1 MCRWL
6 TVSPD
11 SFVLIGLDNNFPGLY
26 TILEQLL
33 KYYNKYIA
41 GGIFMILN
49 YRING
54 YYCSSCMDKVID
66 SINSLPG
73 VIKAELNF
81 SLDRIKIELNNDRFN
96 SIDSFDKQVKDLVD
110 RYEPSATVEKVDDS
124 KSSKNLNKFNENEKW
139 YRDKKIHRLLLGVT
153 FGLFGFLATRNN
165 IDIYNINIGFYLIG
179 YWLAGGSVVK
189 QAARNLVSGKVFDEN
204 FLMSIA
210 TIGAMLIGEWPEAI
224 AVMAFYKVGAY
235 LQNRAVSSSKSSIRE
250 LLELKTDA
258 VKVKTDNGEIIKKS
272 AEEIE
277 PGDRLVIGAGDKIPV
292 DGRIIEGQSALNTSA
307 LTGESELRNVG
318 PGDAVQSGMVN
329 SSGSLIVEAEKLY
342 KDSAV
347 ARIIKLVEEATGRK
361 SKTEKFITKFARY
374 YTPVVVLLA
383 LLVAIVP
390 PLLGAG
396 TFSTWV
402 YRALI
407 FLVIS
412 CPCAL
417 VISIPLSFFA
427 GIGVSARQ
435 GILVQGS
442 NFLEAL
448 ADIKSVIYDKT
459 GTLTEGKFKLA
470 NVELYNDFSEKE
482 VLRAAISAEQYSNHA
497 LAEAL
502 QNEKERLDR
511 LYDVQET
518 TEYPGKGLEAVID
531 DQLIWI
537 GSRGWLEEEK
547 GLSFSENDNGGAEVL
562 LAIDEKPAALFNFKD
577 RLKPGIKEIVRNLK
591 AKGLE
596 QAILSGDRQ
605 QEVAEVAGQL
615 GISYYSELLPEDKL
629 SILEEI
635 KSGQSKKEKL
645 AYLGDGINDAPALAR
660 SDIGIAMGALGT
672 DVAID
677 SADVVIM
684 DDSLSKLLSAIDIAD
699 RTRRLVWQNIIMAL
713 GVKVVFMV
721 LGSLG
726 LAGLWAAVFAD
737 VGVALLAVFNSLR
750 ILWDYRLAE

>member
-1 MCRWL
+1 
-6 TVSPD
+6 
-11 SFVLIGLDNNFPGLY
+11 
-26 TILEQLL
+26 
-33 KYYNKYIA
+33 
-41 GGIFMILN
+41 
-49 YRING
+49 
-54 YYCSSCMDKVID
+54 MDKVID

-110 RYEPSATVEKVDDS
+110 RYEPSATVEKVDDN
-124 KSSKNLNKFNENEKW
+124 KSTKKLNKFNGNEKW
-139 YRDKKIHRLLLGVT
+139 YRDKKIHRLLLGVI
-153 FGLFGFLATRNN
+153 FGLLGFFATRNN

-189 QAARNLVSGKVFDEN
+189 QAARNLISGKVFDEN

-258 VKVKTDNGEIIKKS
+258 VKVKADNGEIIKKS

-307 LTGESELRNVG
+307 LTGESELRNVSS
-318 PGDAVQSGMVN
+318 GDAVQSGMVN

-374 YTPVVVLLA
+374 YTPVVVMLA
-383 LLVAIVP
+383 SLVAILP

-470 NVELYNDFSEKE
+470 NIELYNDFSEKE
-482 VLRAAISAEQYSNHA
+482 VLKAAISAEQYSNHA

-502 QNEKERLDR
+502 QKEKERFDE

-518 TEYPGKGLEAVID
+518 NEFPGKGLEAVID
-531 DQLIWI
+531 AQLIWI

-562 LAIDEKPAALFNFKD
+562 LAIDGKPAALFNFKD
-577 RLKPGIKEIVRNLK
+577 RLKPGISEIVKELK

-629 SILEEI
+629 SIIEDI

-699 RTRRLVWQNIIMAL
+699 RTRRLVWQNIVMAL

>member
-1 MCRWL
+1 MWVIL
-6 TVSPD
+6 
-11 SFVLIGLDNNFPGLY
+11 LIGLDNDSVSLY

-33 KYYNKYIA
+33 KYFIKYIA
-41 GGIFMILN
+41 GGIFMVLN

-66 SINSLPG
+66 SIKDLPG
-73 VIKAELNF
+73 VIEAELNF
-81 SLDRIKIELNNDRFN
+81 SLDKLKIELNNEEIRDV
-96 SIDSFDKQVKDLVD
+96 DSLDKKVKNLVD
-110 RYEPSATVEKVDDS
+110 KFEPNASVEMIENDGKINRKT
-124 KSSKNLNKFNENEKW
+124 KSNSQIKW
-139 YRDKKIHRLLLGVT
+139 YKDRRIHRLFLGVFFGLLG
-153 FGLFGFLATRNN
+153 FLFSRNN
-165 IDIYNINIGFYLIG
+165 LDIYNINIGLYLVG
-179 YWLAGGSVVK
+179 YWLAGGSVIK
-189 QAARNLVSGKVFDEN
+189 QAGRNLISGKVFDEN

-210 TIGAMLIGEWPEAI
+210 TIGAMIIGEWPEAI
-224 AVMAFYKVGAY
+224 AVMAFYKVGDY
-235 LQNRAVSSSKSSIRE
+235 LQNRAVSSSKSSIRD
-250 LLELKTDA
+250 LLELKTEE
-258 VKVKTDNGEIIKKS
+258 VKVKADNGEIIKK
-272 AEEIE
+272 ATEEIR
-277 PGDRLVIGAGDKIPV
+277 PGDQLVIGAGDKIPV
-292 DGRIIEGQSALNTSA
+292 DGKVIDGQSALNTSA

-318 PGDAVQSGMVN
+318 PGDRVQSGMVN
-329 SSGSLIVEAEKLY
+329 SSGSLIVRAEKLY
-342 KDSAV
+342 EDSAV

-374 YTPVVVLLA
+374 YTPAVVLLA
-383 LLVAIVP
+383 SLVAIVP

-427 GIGVSARQ
+427 GIGVAARQ

-459 GTLTEGKFKLA
+459 GTLTEGKFKLE
-470 NVELYNDFSEKE
+470 NIEIYNDFSERE
-482 VLRAAISAEQYSNHA
+482 VLKAAISAEQYSNHA
-497 LAEAL
+497 LAKAL
-502 QNEKERLDR
+502 QNEKDRLDD
-511 LYDVQET
+511 LYNVQET
-518 TEYPGKGLEAVID
+518 TEFPGQGLEAVVAD
-531 DQLIWI
+531 RLIWI
-537 GSRGWLEEEK
+537 GSRDWLVQEK
-547 GLSFSENDNGGAEVL
+547 GLSFSENHNGGAEVL
-562 LAIDEKPAALFNFKD
+562 IAIDEKPAGLFNFKD
-577 RLKPGIKEIVRNLK
+577 KLKPDIIEIVKDLK
-591 AKGLE
+591 SKGIE

-615 GISYYSELLPEDKL
+615 DISYYSELLPEDKL
-629 SILEEI
+629 SILEDI

-699 RTRRLVWQNIIMAL
+699 RTRRLVWQNIVMAL

>member
-1 MCRWL
+1 MWVIL
-6 TVSPD
+6 
-11 SFVLIGLDNNFPGLY
+11 LIGLDNDSVSLY

-33 KYYNKYIA
+33 KYFIKYIA
-41 GGIFMILN
+41 GGIFMVLN

-66 SINSLPG
+66 SIKDLPG
-73 VIKAELNF
+73 VIEAELNF
-81 SLDRIKIELNNDRFN
+81 SLDKLKIELNNEEIRDV
-96 SIDSFDKQVKDLVD
+96 DSLDKKVKNLVD
-110 RYEPSATVEKVDDS
+110 KFEPNASVEMIENDGKINRKT
-124 KSSKNLNKFNENEKW
+124 KSNSQIKW
-139 YRDKKIHRLLLGVT
+139 YKDRRIHRLFLGVFFGLLG
-153 FGLFGFLATRNN
+153 FLFSRNN
-165 IDIYNINIGFYLIG
+165 LDIYNINIGFYLVG
-179 YWLAGGSVVK
+179 YWLAGGSVIK
-189 QAARNLVSGKVFDEN
+189 QAGRNLISGKVFDEN

-210 TIGAMLIGEWPEAI
+210 TIGAMIIGEWPEAI
-224 AVMAFYKVGAY
+224 AVMAFYKVGDY
-235 LQNRAVSSSKSSIRE
+235 LQNRAVSSSKSSIRD
-250 LLELKTDA
+250 LLELKTEE
-258 VKVKTDNGEIIKKS
+258 VKVKADNGEIIKK
-272 AEEIE
+272 ATEEIR
-277 PGDRLVIGAGDKIPV
+277 PGDQLVIGAGDKIPV
-292 DGRIIEGQSALNTSA
+292 DGKVIDGQSALNTSA

-318 PGDAVQSGMVN
+318 PGDRVQSGMVN
-329 SSGSLIVEAEKLY
+329 SSGSLIVRAEKLY
-342 KDSAV
+342 EDSAV

-361 SKTEKFITKFARY
+361 SKTEKFITKFDRY
-374 YTPVVVLLA
+374 YTPAVVLLA
-383 LLVAIVP
+383 SLVAIVP

-427 GIGVSARQ
+427 GIGVAARQ

-459 GTLTEGKFKLA
+459 GTLTEGKFKLE
-470 NVELYNDFSEKE
+470 NIEIYNDFSERE
-482 VLRAAISAEQYSNHA
+482 VLKAAISAEQYSNHA
-497 LAEAL
+497 LAKAL
-502 QNEKERLDR
+502 QNEKDRLDD
-511 LYDVQET
+511 LYNVQET
-518 TEYPGKGLEAVID
+518 TEFPGQGLEAVVAD
-531 DQLIWI
+531 RLIWI
-537 GSRGWLEEEK
+537 GSRDWLVQEK
-547 GLSFSENDNGGAEVL
+547 GLSFSENHNGGAEVL
-562 LAIDEKPAALFNFKD
+562 IAIDEKPAGLFNFKD
-577 RLKPGIKEIVRNLK
+577 KLKPDIIEIVKDLK
-591 AKGLE
+591 SKGIE

-615 GISYYSELLPEDKL
+615 DISYYSELLPEDKL
-629 SILEEI
+629 SILEDI

-699 RTRRLVWQNIIMAL
+699 RTRRLVWQNIVMAL